1 MQPRVEPL
9 PFLTNRNTNTVIIS
23 LVPHNTPA
31 CFDKIHLL
39 MSQALQDLKS
49 CLKQLRVKNAD
60 RRWFIPGLC
69 LHEVLTETAI
79 RQSLLA
85 AKIQPYIVDE
95 VTQHVLQYGIRIYG
109 VLVLIEQVAAT
120 VTFMEKGE
128 LMDHRLPFEKSILGE
143 LFSITDSV
151 VADFEETQWNFMAPA
166 FSRGTIHRSLRADCV
181 LPFMKNEKIGKGA
194 FGDVYEIE
202 IHPKN
207 QDLEAEL
214 RVKVRFGFSN
224 GLVPTSHQSL
234 TSRKLVRKE
243 LEHSEHH
250 RIELENLSIL
260 SHLRHPNIVELL
272 ASYTHIDKNNLIFPL
287 AEDGSLHD
295 LFKQERST
303 VPFKSKISF
312 LSAIAGLASAIEQ
325 VHDFAEN
332 RMDLQLMG
340 CHYDLRP
347 KNILVSGDRFILAD
361 FGLSRFKEPTE
372 DSAKMFKEGGGD
384 YRAPECEDLDG
395 EAFQKHMIR
404 RSSDIWSFGCV
415 LAELVT
421 YMIRGPIG
429 VTEFKASRRFWKG
442 SGGYSLFHRGPNE
455 SNTAV
460 TEQLLQLGSSD
471 SRTDKMLI
479 ELIQRMLSM
488 DAKAR
493 PRAREVTGNLRL
505 IALSEMSEP
514 VNQLLDDYLR
524 KNSSSLDALI
534 ERTRFRSWQYALGIL
549 EKQHAADMAT
559 EAATWHWSDF
569 ASILSNLKSIQDLI
583 KSLSSLSP
591 SQAPFYHLTE
601 LNDRLD
607 DVLVGDMNERS
618 QLYFRVYILENKDEP
633 ALQHI
638 QDNINT
644 SLLPTEIRMRVAL
657 KHMNELAMSHS
668 ERDTCMLQIDEKRIK
683 IPSGC
688 KEHITGYLIGDGVEQ
703 PILVEWREFGRQS
716 ADKTV
721 QSELLVRADAIAEM
735 LGQKK
740 PEEFCALHC
749 RGFFHNPKRSAFG
762 LVFDFPKIE
771 SLNPRAVEPRSL
783 HSLLE
788 QTLGQPKHHPTHDDR
803 FWIAHKLCRAV
814 LEFHMVDWLH
824 KSLSSFNVVFFPT
837 SGSLEDDWFRQPYVV
852 GFSHS
857 RPDEVSSY
865 SGGPE
870 LSRTDPYQHP
880 SYFVDKRYR
889 AEYDYYSIGLVLL
902 EIGLWVPLSGMIKK
916 LQHCSFEQIR
926 QHLIEKQ
933 LPFLKQTMGRHYYEA
948 VKSCLQGGLDG
959 SELNG
964 EPQATDVRS
973 LRLQFNLKVV
983 KRLAKLIEGL

>member
-1 MQPRVEPL
+1 MQPPVRFIPL
-9 PFLTNRNTNTVIIS
+9 LINRNTNTVIIS
-23 LVPHNTPA
+23 LVPHNIPA
-31 CFDKIHLL
+31 RCNKIHLP
-39 MSQALQDLKS
+39 MSQALRDLKS

-60 RRWFIPGLC
+60 RRWFIPALR
-69 LHEVLTETAI
+69 LHEVLTESAI

-85 AKIQPYIVDE
+85 AKTQPHIVDE

-109 VLVLIEQVAAT
+109 ILVLIEQVAAT

-128 LMDHRLPFEKSILGE
+128 LMDHRLPFENSILGE
-143 LFSITDSV
+143 LFSSTDSG
-151 VADFEETQWNFMAPA
+151 VADFEETQWDVMAPA

-181 LPFMKNEKIGKGA
+181 LPFMKNDKIGKGA
-194 FGDVYEIE
+194 FGEVYEIE

-207 QDLEAEL
+207 QYLEAEL

-224 GLVPTSHQSL
+224 GLVPPSHQSL

-243 LEHSEHH
+243 LEHSEDH

-272 ASYTHIDKNNLIFPL
+272 ASYTHNGKNNLIFPL
-287 AEDGSLHD
+287 AEGGTLSELFSQEQPCA
-295 LFKQERST
+295 LFKSR
-303 VPFKSKISF
+303 ISF
-312 LSAIAGLASAIEQ
+312 LGAIAGLASAIEQ

-332 RMDLQLMG
+332 RIDLHLIG

-347 KNILVSGDRFILAD
+347 KNILVSDDRFILAD
-361 FGLSRFKEPTE
+361 FGLSRFKKPTE
-372 DSAKMFKEGGGD
+372 DSARMYEKGGGG
-384 YRAPECEDLDG
+384 YTAPECEDIDDDKY
-395 EAFQKHMIR
+395 QKHMIR

-415 LAELVT
+415 LAELAT
-421 YMIRGPIG
+421 YMVHGSKG
-429 VTEFKASRRFWKG
+429 VTDFKASRCFQKG
-442 SGGYSLFHRGPNE
+442 KGGHSLFHCGPNE
-455 SNTAV
+455 PNTAV
-460 TEQLLQLGSSD
+460 YEWLLQLGSNN

-505 IALSEMSEP
+505 IALSEMSKP

-559 EAATWHWSDF
+559 EAASWHWSDF
-569 ASILSNLKSIQDLI
+569 SSISSNLKSIQDLM

-633 ALQHI
+633 ALRHI
-638 QDNINT
+638 QDNINA
-644 SLLPTEIRMRVAL
+644 SLLPTEIRMRAAL
-657 KHMNELAMSHS
+657 KHMNDLAMGHS

-683 IPSGC
+683 IPSGY
-688 KEHITGYLIGDGVEQ
+688 KEHITGHLLVDGVEQ

-740 PEEFCALHC
+740 PEGFCALHC
-749 RGFFHNPKRSAFG
+749 RGFFHNPRRSAFG

-788 QTLGQPKHHPTHDDR
+788 QTLGQPKHHPTHDDKL
-803 FWIAHKLCRAV
+803 WIAHKLCRAV

-870 LSRTDPYQHP
+870 LSKTNPYQHP

-889 AEYDYYSIGLVLL
+889 AEYDYYSLGLVLL
-902 EIGLWVPLSGMIKK
+902 EIGIWVPLSGMIKK

-926 QHLIEKQ
+926 QHLIGKQ
-933 LPFLKQTMGRHYYEA
+933 LPFLKKSMGRHYYEA

-964 EPQATDVRS
+964 APQTTDVRS
-973 LRLQFNLKVV
+973 LRLQFNSKVV
-983 KRLAKLIEGL
+983 KRLAKLVEGL